1 MPSLKDINQNL
12 IDSFQKKIIRINILT
27 KMPKYQTRLP
37 DIKPIDRVVES
48 LEFQAA
54 QISDLINMI
63 QEQEK
68 RLKVL
73 ENKQKVRERLEK
85 EKSEQPKGWFFA

>member
-12 IDSFQKKIIRINILT
+12 IVSFQKKIIRINI
-27 KMPKYQTRLP
+27 MPARRYQEP
-37 DIKPIDRVVES
+37 MQKPIDRVVES

-63 QEQEK
+63 QDQEK
-68 RLKVL
+68 RLKIL
-73 ENKQKVRERLEK
+73 EMKQKVREDLEK
-85 EKSEQPKGWFFA
+85 ERAEESKSGWFFS

>member
-1 MPSLKDINQNL
+1 MPP
-12 IDSFQKKIIRINILT
+12 R
-27 KMPKYQTRLP
+27 KYQEP
-37 DIKPIDRVVES
+37 IQKPIDRVVES

-63 QEQEK
+63 QDQEK

-73 ENKQKVRERLEK
+73 ENKQKVREQLEK
-85 EKSEQPKGWFFA
+85 EKSEEKGWFFT

>member
-1 MPSLKDINQNL
+1 
-12 IDSFQKKIIRINILT
+12 
-27 KMPKYQTRLP
+27 MPKYQTRLP

-85 EKSEQPKGWFFA
+85 EKSEEKGWFFT